1 MKFVKTEGCTDYG
14 WTVDGKDLNE
24 VSPEMKEQI
33 FIYLCLRLREA
44 ISENNKSLTD
54 LIEIFDYV
62 DFDYDPA
69 ACGQC
74 GDSVSTTTW
83 EI

>member
-1 MKFVKTEGCTDYG
+1 MKFVKTEGCTAYS
-14 WTVDGKDLNE
+14 WTVDGQNLNE
-24 VSPEMKEQI
+24 VSPEMREQI
-33 FIYLCLRLREA
+33 FTYLCLKLKEA

-62 DFDYDPA
+62 DFDYDPS
-69 ACGQC
+69 ACEQC
-74 GDSVSTTTW
+74 GDSISTTTW